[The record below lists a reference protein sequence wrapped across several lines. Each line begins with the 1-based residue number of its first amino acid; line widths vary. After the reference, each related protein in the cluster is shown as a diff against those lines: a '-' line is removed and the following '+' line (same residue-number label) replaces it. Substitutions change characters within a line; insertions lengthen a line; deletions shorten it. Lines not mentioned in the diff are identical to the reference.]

1 MGRYDIMCMIPRKLF
16 QKMLNFVWW
25 FYFQTFKIIMVN
37 YHTRFESK
45 FCMYPCSAGGKR
57 VLLIPQYHEYF
68 VGLICSNFENS
79 AQFLRLTTRRKK
91 TFAYI
96 TVNIWK
102 SYTWTVVKE
111 TNMEAIL
118 AVMNATLVVVK
129 IRPEKN
135 SGSYGIWIHDLYD
148 TARRFTG
155 INSIQIP

>member
-1 MGRYDIMCMIPRKLF
+1 MIISCFEIIAKLNNDSSMGRHDIMCVIPRKLF

-45 FCMYPCSAGGKR
+45 FRMYSCSAGGKR

-91 TFAYI
+91 TCAYI
-96 TVNIWK
+96 TVNTWK

-118 AVMNATLVVVK
+118 AVMNAT
-129 IRPEKN
+129 
-135 SGSYGIWIHDLYD
+135 
-148 TARRFTG
+148 
-155 INSIQIP
+155 